1 MTDKPLEQR
10 DYPIRA
16 VGPCIY
22 RRTASSPLAV
32 LASRDLAADMAQ
44 RLNATL
50 LPVVPEPTQWPSR
63 RTVSRDDWR
72 DGADNVLR
80 VPLA

>member
-1 MTDKPLEQR
+1 VTDKPLEQR

-32 LASRDLAADMAQ
+32 LASRDLAADMAD

-50 LPVVPEPTQWPSR
+50 LPPAPEATQWPAR
-63 RTVSRDDWR
+63 RTLSRDDWR
-72 DGADNVLR
+72 DGGDHILR
-80 VPLA
+80 VPT

>member
-32 LASRDLAADMAQ
+32 LASRDLAADMAD

-50 LPVVPEPTQWPSR
+50 LPPAPEPTR
-63 RTVSRDDWR
+63 RTLSRDDWR
-72 DGADNVLR
+72 DGGDHILR
-80 VPLA
+80 VPT